1 METALVDHIFSFV
14 AKKQQCT
21 TLRATSRARNTY
33 AVLKHLPDVLY
44 DHALERHALKGRSGV
59 HFEIIDS
66 WGAHFA
72 SIPQSIKSLQS
83 RWRHHA

>member
-44 DHALERHALKGRSGV
+44 DHALERHALERHALKEAV
-59 HFEIIDS
+59 HFEIRLVGGGS
-66 WGAHFA
+66 
-72 SIPQSIKSLQS
+72 PN
-83 RWRHHA
+83 